1 MKLSSSLLLTIT
13 ASALFA
19 EPVTIETISV
29 VEAQDSA
36 DFFMEESNQTVQ
48 VFTQKSIASLGSQAK
63 MNPYSVISF
72 APSVNFTPVDQAG
85 SNEPSFH
92 DPIRIRG
99 KSQSG
104 PGGVFM
110 LNGLPVSSNPGGGKQ
125 MVDMENIGSIDLYKG
140 YLEVDKNLGFSSLI
154 GKVDLNILPPASN
167 VGSTVLQSFGTESF
181 ERTFLRFDS
190 GKMGDFSTF
199 GSFSYLSNDKYK
211 GEGDLE
217 RINGMFGLAYKPNDA
232 LKAEFYAIYNS
243 DDHHNY
249 NSLAY
254 AEAQD
259 LDTYFDK
266 DYATAH
272 PTESNDVNY
281 YDWNKQSFD
290 TIAVLGNLEYRLG
303 SNDVLSLKPYYKK
316 DEGNYWYS
324 SIKADP
330 AKNRVID
337 WCMDHDLFGAVAAYE
352 HTFSDMAKTKIGYW
366 YHRQLPPGPPYNQSK
381 YRVVDGEL
389 VFDGYAVLSDNDYHT
404 LQAPFVKLYGEN
416 DRFDYAVGIQYQSFG
431 LGSLTSY
438 TNGTNSS
445 TSMDYDT
452 AIAEGTIDPWASVE
466 EHTFHT
472 FLPSLYLGYQATN
485 DTTVYI
491 DYTRTYGF
499 DVNLFPTYVTNRNTF
514 VSKGVTLQTLW
525 DELELETSDNID
537 VGFKTMVGAV
547 TLNPNLFVSFV
558 KNKQANIYNPDYGV
572 SYPANMGDALGYGAE
587 LSAYGPIL
595 DNLEL
600 IVGLS
605 YNRYAFSENFQ
616 SNSTSTIQTDGNQL
630 PDAPKVMAK
639 AALAYQYD
647 NWTFTPSVQYTSSRY
662 GDVLNTQK
670 IDAFTLVNLDIAYR
684 PYEFLGTKNA
694 KLHIGLTNLTDE
706 KYIATINVPDNV
718 LTASTTDATYQTGA
732 PFGAYFGIE
741 LKF

>member
-1 MKLSSSLLLTIT
+1 MKRSFSLLLAIT

-19 EPVTIETISV
+19 EPVTIETISI

-36 DFFMEESNQTVQ
+36 DFFMDESNRTAQ

-72 APSVNFTPVDQAG
+72 SPSVNFTPVDQAG

-125 MVDMENIGSIDLYKG
+125 MVDMENIGSINLYKG

-154 GKVDLNILPPASN
+154 GKVDLNILPPAST
-167 VGSTVLQSFGTESF
+167 GKSTISQSFGTESF

-217 RINGMFGLAYKPNDA
+217 RINGMFGLAYQPNDA
-232 LKAEFYAIYNS
+232 LKTEFYAIYNS

-249 NSLAY
+249 NSLTY

-266 DYATAH
+266 DYATAQ
-272 PTESNDVNY
+272 PTASNDVNY

-290 TIAVLGNLEYRLG
+290 TIALLGNLEYRLG

-316 DEGNYWYS
+316 DEGDYWYS

-330 AKNRVID
+330 AKNRVVD
-337 WCMDHDLFGAVAAYE
+337 WYMDHDLFGAVAAYE

-389 VFDGYAVLSDNDYHT
+389 VFDGYAVLADNDYHT

-416 DRFDYAVGIQYQSFG
+416 GRFDYAAGIQYQSFG

-438 TNGTNSS
+438 TNGTSSS

-452 AIAEGTIDPWASVE
+452 AIAEGTIDPWASVK

-472 FLPSLYLGYQATN
+472 FLPSLYLGYQATD

-499 DVNLFPTYVTNRNTF
+499 DVNLFPTYIKNRDKF

-537 VGFKTMVGAV
+537 LGFKTMVGAI

-558 KNKQANIYNPDYGV
+558 KNKQANIYDPEYGV
-572 SYPANMGDALGYGAE
+572 NYPANMGDALGYGAE

-600 IVGLS
+600 IIGLS

-616 SNSTSTIQTDGNQL
+616 SSPTSTVQTDGNQL
-630 PDAPKVMAK
+630 PDAPRVMAK

-706 KYIATINVPDNV
+706 KYIATINTPDNV
-718 LTASTTDATYQTGA
+718 LSASTTDATFQTGA

>member
-1 MKLSSSLLLTIT
+1 M
-13 ASALFA
+13 
-19 EPVTIETISV
+19 
-29 VEAQDSA
+29 
-36 DFFMEESNQTVQ
+36 
-48 VFTQKSIASLGSQAK
+48 
-63 MNPYSVISF
+63 
-72 APSVNFTPVDQAG
+72 
-85 SNEPSFH
+85 
-92 DPIRIRG
+92 
-99 KSQSG
+99 
-104 PGGVFM
+104 
-110 LNGLPVSSNPGGGKQ
+110 
-125 MVDMENIGSIDLYKG
+125 
-140 YLEVDKNLGFSSLI
+140 
-154 GKVDLNILPPASN
+154 
-167 VGSTVLQSFGTESF
+167 
-181 ERTFLRFDS
+181 
-190 GKMGDFSTF
+190 
-199 GSFSYLSNDKYK
+199 
-211 GEGDLE
+211 E

-249 NSLAY
+249 NSITY

-266 DYATAH
+266 DYGTVQPTA
-272 PTESNDVNY
+272 SNDVNH

-290 TIAVLGNLEYRLG
+290 TIALLGNLEYRLD

-316 DEGNYWYS
+316 DEGDYWFS
-324 SIKADP
+324 STNADP
-330 AKNRVID
+330 IKNRVID
-337 WCMDHDLFGAVAAYE
+337 WYMDHDLFGAVAAYE

-366 YHRQLPPGPPYNQSK
+366 YHRQLPPGPPSDQSK
-381 YRVVDGEL
+381 YRVVNGEL

-404 LQAPFVKLYGEN
+404 HQAPFVKLYGEN
-416 DRFDYAVGIQYQSFG
+416 GRFDYAAGIQYQSFG
-431 LGSLTSY
+431 IGSLKSY
-438 TNGTNSS
+438 TYGTNGT

-452 AIAEGTIDPWASVE
+452 AIAEGTLDPWASVK

-472 FLPSLYLGYQATN
+472 FLPSLYLGYQATD

-499 DVNLFPTYVTNRNTF
+499 DVNLFPTYIKNRDKF
-514 VSKGVTLQTLW
+514 VPKNVTLQTLW

-537 VGFKTMVGAV
+537 LGFKTMVGAV

-558 KNKQANIYNPDYGV
+558 KNKQANIYDPEYGV
-572 SYPANMGDALGYGAE
+572 NYPANMGDALGYGAE
-587 LSAYGPIL
+587 LSAYDPIL

-616 SNSTSTIQTDGNQL
+616 SSPTSTVQTDGNQL

-706 KYIATINVPDNV
+706 KYIATINTPDNV
-718 LTASTTDATYQTGA
+718 LSASTTDATYQTGA

>member
-1 MKLSSSLLLTIT
+1 MKRSYSLLLAIT
-13 ASALFA
+13 TSALFA
-19 EPVTIETISV
+19 EPVTIGTISI

-36 DFFMEESNQTVQ
+36 DFFMEESNRTAQ

-125 MVDMENIGSIDLYKG
+125 MIDMENVSTIDLYKG

-154 GKVDLNILPPASN
+154 GKVDLNILPPAFT
-167 VGSTVLQSFGTESF
+167 GKSTISQSFGTDSF

-243 DDHHNY
+243 DNHHNY
-249 NSLAY
+249 NSLTY

-266 DYATAH
+266 DYGAAH
-272 PTESNDVNY
+272 PTENNDVDY

-290 TIAVLGNLEYRLG
+290 TIALLGNLEYRLG

-316 DEGNYWYS
+316 DEGDYWFS
-324 SIKADP
+324 STNADP
-330 AKNRVID
+330 AKNRVVD
-337 WCMDHDLFGAVAAYE
+337 WYMDHDLFGAVAAYE

-366 YHRQLPPGPPYNQSK
+366 YHRQLPPGPPSDQSK
-381 YRVVDGEL
+381 YRVVDGEF
-389 VFDGYAVLSDNDYHT
+389 VFDGYSVLADNDYHT

-416 DRFDYAVGIQYQSFG
+416 GRFDYAAGIQYQSFG
-431 LGSLTSY
+431 IGSLKSY
-438 TNGTNSS
+438 TYGTNGT

-452 AIAEGTIDPWASVE
+452 AIAEGTLDPWASVK

-472 FLPSLYLGYQATN
+472 FLPSFYLGYQATD
-485 DTTVYI
+485 DTTIYI

-499 DVNLFPTYVTNRNTF
+499 DVNLFPTYVKNRDKF

-537 VGFKTMVGAV
+537 LGFKTMVGAI

-558 KNKQANIYNPDYGV
+558 KNKQANIYNPEYDV
-572 SYPANMGDALGYGAE
+572 NYPANMGDALGYGAE

-600 IVGLS
+600 IIGLS
-605 YNRYAFSENFQ
+605 YNLYAFSKNFQ
-616 SNSTSTIQTDGNQL
+616 SSPTSTVQTDGNQL

-647 NWTFTPSVQYTSSRY
+647 NWTFTPSVRYTSSRY

-670 IDAFTLVNLDIAYR
+670 IDAYTLVDLDIAYR
-684 PYEFLGTKNA
+684 AHKFLGTKNA
-694 KLHIGLTNLTDE
+694 KFHVGFTNLTDE
-706 KYIATINVPDNV
+706 KYIATINTPDNV
-718 LTASTTDATYQTGA
+718 LSASTTNATFQTGA
-732 PFGAYFGIE
+732 PFGAYFDIE